1 MKLFATMAMVA
12 GMTLTAGL
20 LQANA
25 APGASP
31 AVTVSAVGESI
42 DGAQVEKAQYW
53 RWRHRCHTERRV
65 FWRYGHRHVRVIRVC
80 R

>member
-12 GMTLTAGL
+12 STTLATGL
-20 LQANA
+20 LQSQA

-31 AVTVSAVGESI
+31 AAMVPAAEASI
-42 DGAQVEKAQYW
+42 DGSKVEKAQYW

-65 FWRYGHRHVRVIRVC
+65 FWRYGHRHVRIIRVC